1 MSYAEILSSGSALN
15 FHSPTFPKLL
25 PFLLSQNRCFI
36 QMEQNIY
43 LKSIVVEM
51 TKPGSGEDQLGNPS
65 SFILW
70 MTKPWPR
77 KERSSQDQSQVSSS
91 LCNPIHSPPIH
102 VSRWRAQKW
111 DLFCPI
117 HRDKKKPSNIIME
130 HSEGEEDRSWKP
142 VPFKQKWKC
151 FPTFPI
157 PTSHVCWN
165 WRSALPPF
173 LSLLASLLT
182 HTKNYESRAMTPG
195 YEPILLDT

>member
-1 MSYAEILSSGSALN
+1 MSYAEIPSSGSALD

-51 TKPGSGEDQLGNPS
+51 TKPGSGEDQLGNPN

-117 HRDKKKPSNIIME
+117 HRDKKK
-130 HSEGEEDRSWKP
+130 
-142 VPFKQKWKC
+142 
-151 FPTFPI
+151 T
-157 PTSHVCWN
+157 
-165 WRSALPPF
+165 A
-173 LSLLASLLT
+173 
-182 HTKNYESRAMTPG
+182 
-195 YEPILLDT
+195 ILLWNTVKERKTGVESQCHLSKNGNAFPHFWFPQAMFAETEGLPSLPFSPSWLRFRHT